1 MVILGRM
8 NRKAA
13 AESRYALYNDFRT
26 KNLAPDTVYLI
37 DQAHIIH
44 LKHLFQNKNVG
55 FFYRDNFWAMVMNE
69 KALMNDNDKLKF
81 NEISFKLL
89 DFNKKIDLNFAKKIV
104 IMVLDGH
111 IIFKSLAYGLR
122 ALCQR
127 YYLKLKKIT
136 VI

>member
-1 MVILGRM
+1 MVMFGRA

-13 AESRYALYNDFRT
+13 AEAKYYLYDIFRN

-55 FFYRDNFWAMVMNE
+55 FFYRDNLWAMVMNE

-81 NEISFKLL
+81 KE
-89 DFNKKIDLNFAKKIV
+89 
-104 IMVLDGH
+104 
-111 IIFKSLAYGLR
+111 
-122 ALCQR
+122 
-127 YYLKLKKIT
+127 
-136 VI
+136 